1 MKLESMTARCT
12 SCKKVYTVTEKQ
24 QEEAHYFGCLMSPC
38 CAAPATVEQV
48 TAVPSHP
55 RTPMGY
61 AEIGNG
67 LYARVG
73 RRNR

>member
-1 MKLESMTARCT
+1 MKLESMKARCT
-12 SCKKVYTVTEKQ
+12 TCKAVYDVTEAQ
-24 QEEAHYFGCLMSPC
+24 QEEAHSFGCLFSPC
-38 CAAPATVEQV
+38 CTAPATVEQV

-55 RTPMGY
+55 RTPRGY

-73 RRNR
+73 RRKR